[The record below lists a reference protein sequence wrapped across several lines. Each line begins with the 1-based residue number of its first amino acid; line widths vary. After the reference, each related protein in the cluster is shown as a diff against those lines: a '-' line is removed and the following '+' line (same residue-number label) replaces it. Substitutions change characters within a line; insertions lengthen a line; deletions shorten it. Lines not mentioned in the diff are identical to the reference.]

1 MNKFTF
7 IVEKDENKLTPEEE
21 LENSWNNHF
30 QNKPIEEILA
40 DSNLMS
46 EIFMFYHKMMN
57 AVTPSFFIGCVYE
70 LAELADDYIENHRKV
85 YDVNILKDHED

>member
-7 IVEKDENKLTPEEE
+7 IVEKDENKLTPEQE

-30 QNKPIEEILA
+30 QNKSIEEILA
-40 DSNLMS
+40 DSNHMN

-57 AVTPSFFIGCVYE
+57 DGYDHQILFSFLNKKTNGKI
-70 LAELADDYIENHRKV
+70 K
-85 YDVNILKDHED
+85 